1 MSGTSASAHPPERKA
16 FLQIHF
22 VVVGGGIAGLSAAVA
37 LCRVGHRV
45 TLLERDEDFDQKPT
59 TVRGIRMPPNMTKI
73 FNHWGM
79 RPVIDEIGTVSGQV
93 IMSRIEDSR
102 TLGKHVWNHEM
113 LEEAGGE
120 FIFLN
125 YHELRQVLLRAA
137 KDLGADIRT
146 GSDVASITDDGR
158 YAVLKN
164 GERVHADVIVGATG
178 RLGLIRDL
186 LASDQEFDDSGKP
199 RGLMLFDAVVPA
211 SKLRADPELA
221 TLLQEEFSTQ
231 WVWFGDNHCALSCH
245 LSRDD
250 DFAFYLYVPD
260 DGKTPEA
267 RIRTAPS
274 EVISAHAVNFEPRVQ
289 RLAAASSGTCVK
301 LVTRDVLETWVHSS
315 ERLLGIGDAVHPFV
329 PGSIQGP
336 CMSLE
341 DASVLAKLFSHL
353 LEEAQIPSFLYAFEE
368 IRRERTIKI
377 NNVDN
382 QNVDFMTMPA
392 SEMATMRD
400 NAMAATFKAGR
411 NALDADEGDD
421 ASSQWTENREIF
433 GYDAEDAANEWWQTW
448 GLLRLRAKGAPQLA
462 ELGGIGGVAVA
473 RAEH

>member
-1 MSGTSASAHPPERKA
+1 MSNASASALPPESKT
-16 FLQIHF
+16 FLQVHV
-22 VVVGGGIAGLSAAVA
+22 VVVGGGVAGLSAAVA
-37 LCRVGHRV
+37 LSRVGHRV
-45 TLLERDEDFDQKPT
+45 TLLERDEDFDQAYALRNKPT

-79 RPVIDEIGTVSGQV
+79 RSAIDEIGTVSGQV

-120 FIFLN
+120 FIFLD
-125 YHELRQVLLRAA
+125 YHNLRQVLLRAA
-137 KDLGADIRT
+137 KDLGATIRT
-146 GSDVASITDDGR
+146 NSEVSSVSDDGR
-158 YAVLKN
+158 YAILTD

-186 LASDQEFDDSGKP
+186 LCQDQSGDDTGKP

-211 SKLRADPELA
+211 AKLRADPELRE
-221 TLLQEEFSTQ
+221 LLHEEF
-231 WVWFGDNHCALSCH
+231 
-245 LSRDD
+245 SRDD

-267 RIRTAPS
+267 RVKAAPS
-274 EVISAHAVNFEPRVQ
+274 EIIAAHTANFEPRIQ
-289 RLAAASSGTCVK
+289 KLAAAASGTCVK
-301 LVTRDVLETWVHSS
+301 LVTREVLEDWVHSS
-315 ERLLGIGDAVHPFV
+315 GRLVGIGDAVHPFV

-353 LEEAQIPSFLYAFEE
+353 LEESQIPSFLYAFEE
-368 IRRERTIKI
+368 IRRARTVKI
-377 NNVDN
+377 NDVDN
-382 QNVDFMTMPA
+382 NNIDFMTMP
-392 SEMATMRD
+392 SGPMATGRD
-400 NAMAATFKAGR
+400 DAMAATFQAGR
-411 NALDADEGDD
+411 NALDAEEGDD

-433 GYDAEDAANEWWQTW
+433 GYDAEDAANEWWVSW
-448 GLLRLRAKGAPQLA
+448 GILRLRAKDAP
-462 ELGGIGGVAVA
+462 ELGELSGVKGVAIA
-473 RAEH
+473 RSEH